1 MKMPVKCC
9 VNQGYLRIVDVG
21 AYILDLKG
29 SLM

>member
-1 MKMPVKCC
+1 MRMPVKCS
-9 VNQGYLRIVDVG
+9 VNQGYLRIVDAG